1 MKLILSEMNKSYT
14 GSTLARIAV
23 EVGEE
28 EDVRLLVQSGTVDWN
43 ETSENEDP
51 AILWALKNDKLEIA
65 DLLVPVSHLNFE
77 GDSSADL
84 TIICDSEKFLVHKYF
99 LCYRSLVFN
108 AMLNSPMKEANEGE
122 ICIQDMDPDTVSSMI
137 HYIYTGEMSEDWHQL
152 HIPDLA
158 IAADMY
164 DLPGWLELL
173 CSELR
178 AEQVVLSEDQFAD
191 IAIAG
196 DTSDIARQLQ
206 QLAIDKS

>member
-1 MKLILSEMNKSYT
+1 MKTFLSKLNKSYT
-14 GSTLARIAV
+14 GTSLARIAV

-28 EDVRLLVQSGTVDWN
+28 EDIKLLVQSGTVDWN

-65 DLLVPVSHLNFE
+65 DLLVPESHLNFE

-108 AMLNSPMKEANEGE
+108 AMLNSPMKEASEGE
-122 ICIQDMDPDTVSSMI
+122 ICIQDMDPDTFSSMI
-137 HYIYTGEMSEDWHQL
+137 HYIYTGEMSDDWHQL

-173 CSELR
+173 CSD
-178 AEQVVLSEDQFAD
+178 LSEDQFAD
-191 IAIAG
+191 LAIAG
-196 DTSDIARQLQ
+196 DTADIARQLQ
-206 QLAIDKS
+206 LLAIDKS

>member
-1 MKLILSEMNKSYT
+1 MILTKLKKPYS
-14 GSTLARIAV
+14 GSSLYLIAV

-108 AMLNSPMKEANEGE
+108 AMLNSPMKEASEGE

-137 HYIYTGEMSEDWHQL
+137 HYIYTGEMSDDWHQL

-191 IAIAG
+191 LAIAG

-206 QLAIDKS
+206 LLAIDKS

>member
-14 GSTLARIAV
+14 GTTLARIAV
-23 EVGEE
+23 EVGDE
-28 EDVRLLVQSGTVDWN
+28 EDVRLLVQSETVDWN

-108 AMLNSPMKEANEGE
+108 AMLNSPMKEASEGE